1 MEHTSFCQL
10 CSVFSLVRS
19 TPPCWTVSVTQVHVW
34 KVFLFVFCSET
45 AESDAAQL
53 QAQLKA
59 ILTQVKVNGWML
71 DNYIVLSSISPSS
84 YHYSFGVGV
93 GWGRGREGGV
103 VPGWCDM
110 IVLFL
115 QNHASAWP
123 FQRPVEM
130 TEAPD
135 YYDHIKYPM
144 GELLFFPLLSFS
156 AFSSIENIIQFVW
169 RGWENGTNELKG
181 KGERNKWIER
191 ERDKGR
197 GRRSRER
204 KEENNRTKGWS
215 EGGEKEGKTKIS
227 EGGRV
232 TVV

>member
-1 MEHTSFCQL
+1 
-10 CSVFSLVRS
+10 
-19 TPPCWTVSVTQVHVW
+19 
-34 KVFLFVFCSET
+34 
-45 AESDAAQL
+45 
-53 QAQLKA
+53 
-59 ILTQVKVNGWML
+59 ML

-181 KGERNKWIER
+181 EG
-191 ERDKGR
+191 
-197 GRRSRER
+197 R
-204 KEENNRTKGWS
+204 KEQMNWKRKGQR
-215 EGGEKEGKTKIS
+215 EGKKIEGEKRGEQPNEGMEWRWG
-227 EGGRV
+227 EGRKDEN
-232 TVV
+232 

>member
-1 MEHTSFCQL
+1 
-10 CSVFSLVRS
+10 
-19 TPPCWTVSVTQVHVW
+19 
-34 KVFLFVFCSET
+34 
-45 AESDAAQL
+45 
-53 QAQLKA
+53 
-59 ILTQVKVNGWML
+59 ML

-93 GWGRGREGGV
+93 GGV

-144 GELLFFPLLSFS
+144 GELLFFLLLSFS
-156 AFSSIENIIQFVW
+156 AFSSIGNKIQICLKRLGERNKRVK
-169 RGWENGTNELKG
+169 RGREKGTNELKE
-181 KGERNKWIER
+181 KGT
-191 ERDKGR
+191 KGGEEDR
-197 GRRSRER
+197 GREKRRTTKQPNEGMEWRWGEGR
-204 KEENNRTKGWS
+204 KDEN
-215 EGGEKEGKTKIS
+215 
-227 EGGRV
+227 
-232 TVV
+232 